1 VVKKGRGRRLHL
13 YEQPDPL
20 LWIRSDGRVEEAH
33 APTEDDLK
41 GLFQEL
47 MEWRKAQPEAMPPQL
62 WEKLD
67 KYVQWQMLPFLK
79 WTQEQKDRVRWEY
92 VCKGIARYG
101 WDGAFEYA
109 SNVLRGTQAEAG
121 PDMMKR
127 SYQKIQKRLPPEK
140 RRPRTYRRRKP
151 E

>member
-1 VVKKGRGRRLHL
+1 M
-13 YEQPDPL
+13 
-20 LWIRSDGRVEEAH
+20 LWITSDGTPEPAH
-33 APTEDDLK
+33 APTEGELKDLI
-41 GLFQEL
+41 QQL
-47 MEWRKAQPEAMPPQL
+47 MEWREAHPEAMSTQL
-62 WEKLD
+62 FDKLV
-67 KYVQWQMLPFLK
+67 KFIQWHMLPFLK
-79 WTQEQKDRVRWEY
+79 WTQDQKDRVRWEY
-92 VCKGIARYG
+92 VCKGLAHGLG

-121 PDMMKR
+121 QDMMKR